1 MREIDEVNF
10 VAGRA
15 SPESIT
21 PVFVFIIQTPTQGV
35 WIPGLRQVAH
45 PGTTGL

>member
-1 MREIDEVNF
+1 LTQLLSFRG
-10 VAGRA
+10 ARSA

-21 PVFVFIIQTPTQGV
+21 TAEV

-45 PGTTGL
+45 PGMTAHKLHPNISK